1 MKKRKW
7 ILGISCLML
16 VAALNFVVLTHSA
29 KANEVENYCYGYYWV
44 HCLSGQYIIRCSCD
58 NPEGPICYASWQGF
72 CDDGGN
78 Y

>member
-7 ILGISCLML
+7 ILGIGSLML
-16 VAALNFVVLTHSA
+16 IAALNFAIFVRPA
-29 KANEVENYCYGYYWV
+29 KAGYVTCDGYYWV
-44 HCLSGQYIIRCSCD
+44 HCLSGEYIIRCSCAG
-58 NPEGPICYASWQGF
+58 GPICYASWQGF